1 MKKIIYTGI
10 GILLLLSLYWIF
22 KGDKE
27 TTISK
32 KEANFAV
39 RDTANITKIFLADKA
54 GHSVLLTRNENG
66 KGWTVDHSKPANQ
79 DVMNLFLENLTLLKV
94 KAPVA
99 KSRRKTVFKSMAAT
113 AVKVEIYGIKYHL
126 KLSGNLKF
134 FPYETKTNVY
144 YVGGPTPNNHGSYML
159 MEGAERPFVVHIL
172 GMNGYVSPLFTP
184 LAYKWRSHT
193 IFHTR
198 FQDIASVKVEFP
210 KQEDASFE
218 VLNKDGEFVLKS
230 LKTGKVLPAY
240 DTLKMYNFV
249 TAFADVRFEAF
260 RNDLPEKDS
269 ILQTT
274 PEHIITLTDRKHQS
288 YQVKT
293 FASPDLRNRPEDPS
307 NPMTFDVDRMYA
319 EVNRGEDF
327 VLIQYYVFDKLIR
340 PLSYYQ
346 IK

>member
-1 MKKIIYTGI
+1 MKKSLYTI
-10 GILLLLSLYWIF
+10 AAILLLLLVYWLI
-22 KGDKE
+22 KGE
-27 TTISK
+27 PASTISK

-39 RDTANITKIFLADKA
+39 KDTANITKIFLADKA
-54 GHSVLLTRNENG
+54 NHSVLLTRRKDG
-66 KGWTVDHSKPANQ
+66 KGWLVNESKPANQ

-99 KSRRKTVFKSMAAT
+99 KAQQKTVFKSMAAS
-113 AVKVEIYGIKYHL
+113 AVKIEIYGIKYRIH
-126 KLSGNLKF
+126 LSGSWKF
-134 FPYETKTNVY
+134 FPYETQTNVY

-159 MEGAERPFVVHIL
+159 MEGAKRPFVVHIL
-172 GMNGYVSPLFTP
+172 GLNGYVSPLFTP

-198 FQDIASVKVEFP
+198 FQDIASIKVEFP
-210 KQEDASFE
+210 KQPSESYE
-218 VLNKDGEFVLKS
+218 VLNRDGEFALKS
-230 LKTGKVLPAY
+230 LQTGEILPAY
-240 DTLKMYNFV
+240 DTLKMYNLV

-274 PEHIITLTDRKHQS
+274 PEHIITLTDRNRQS

-293 FASPDLRNRPEDPS
+293 FASPDLRNRPGDPD
-307 NPMTFDVDRMYA
+307 NPLTYDVDRMYA
-319 EVNRGEDF
+319 EVNHGEDF
-327 VLIQYYVFDKLIR
+327 VLIQYYVFDKLIK